1 MWAVFLEEI
10 GFYWSIIFHYYGGKG
25 NDCTLTLTGNLQGTK
40 NKNLGVLLSK
50 NLREAKINGF
60 LDRSTSLKKPM
71 SGTVALA
78 VW

>member
-1 MWAVFLEEI
+1 MIAP
-10 GFYWSIIFHYYGGKG
+10 
-25 NDCTLTLTGNLQGTK
+25 LTLTENLQGTK

-50 NLREAKINGF
+50 NLRETKINGF
-60 LDRSTSLKKPM
+60 LVRSTSLEKPT